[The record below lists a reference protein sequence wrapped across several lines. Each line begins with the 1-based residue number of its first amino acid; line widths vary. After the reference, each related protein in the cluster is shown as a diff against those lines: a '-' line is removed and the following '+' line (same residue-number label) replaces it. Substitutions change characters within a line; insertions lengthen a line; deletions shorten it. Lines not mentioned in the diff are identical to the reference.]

1 MKYVILIG
9 DGMADYPL
17 DELGGKTVLQAAD
30 KPNMDAIAK
39 KGRNGLLETVPQ
51 GFEPG
56 SDVANLSIMG
66 YDPELYYPGGRGLVE
81 AAAMGIQLSTGD
93 LAMRANIITVE
104 DGRIIDYSAGKI
116 TNEEARELIKLANA
130 EFGGEGVEFYPGVS
144 YRNLLMLRGVDIH
157 PYDLKCNAPHDHPG
171 KEFKDLLIEGRG
183 EAKKVAD
190 RLNDIMIRSQEVF
203 EKSEVNKKRQR
214 EGKPLANMLWFWGAG
229 RKKRDMPT
237 MKEKFGVEGVVITA
251 IDLIRGLG
259 ILSGLKPI
267 NVEGAN
273 AYFDTNFEGKADAAI
288 KALNGGANIAIIHV
302 EAPDEAGHEGLMEEK
317 IKAIENIDK
326 RLLGRLMENLEGDYR
341 IGLLPDHYTPISV
354 RTHVHGPVPFAIMG
368 SGIEPD
374 GVERF
379 DEESAKKGGYGLKK
393 GHEFIELL
401 TS

>member
-1 MKYVILIG
+1 MKYVVLIG

-17 DELGGKTVLQAAD
+17 EELGGKTVLQAAK
-30 KPNMDAIAK
+30 KPNMDRIARE
-39 KGRNGLLETVPQ
+39 GRNGLLETVPD

-66 YDPELYYPGGRGLVE
+66 YDPGLYYPGGRGLVE

-144 YRNLLMLRGVDIH
+144 YRNLLMLRGANIH

-171 KEFKDLLIEGRG
+171 KEFKGLLIEGRG
-183 EAKKVAD
+183 EAKKVAE

-203 EKSEVNKKRQR
+203 ENSGVNKKRQR

-229 RKKRDMPT
+229 RKKREMPT

-259 ILSGLKPI
+259 VLSGLKPVS
-267 NVEGAN
+267 VEGAN

-288 KALNGGANIAIIHV
+288 DALKSGADIAIVHV
-302 EAPDEAGHEGLMEEK
+302 EAPDEAGHEGLVEEK
-317 IKAIENIDK
+317 VKAVEDIDG
-326 RLLGRLMENLEGDYR
+326 RLLGRLMEGIEGDFR
-341 IGLLPDHYTPISV
+341 IGILPDHYTPIRV
-354 RTHVHGPVPFAIMG
+354 KTHVHGEVPFAIMG

-379 DEESAKKGGYGLKK
+379 DEESAKKGGYGLRK